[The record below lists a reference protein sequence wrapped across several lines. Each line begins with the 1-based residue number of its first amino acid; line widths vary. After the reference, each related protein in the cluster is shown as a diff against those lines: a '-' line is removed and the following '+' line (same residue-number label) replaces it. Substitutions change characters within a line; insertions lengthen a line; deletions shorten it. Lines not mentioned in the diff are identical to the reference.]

1 MKSFRKHRKEFL
13 YPDIEYPI
21 SFTIDNI
28 FNGEIWKKSS
38 SEIDNKKTMPLWSLL
53 FKLEVSASIIKK
65 KKTQS
70 FE

>member
-38 SEIDNKKTMPLWSLL
+38 SEIDNKKNYATMIT
-53 FKLEVSASIIKK
+53 SIQIGGF
-65 KKTQS
+65 S
-70 FE
+70 